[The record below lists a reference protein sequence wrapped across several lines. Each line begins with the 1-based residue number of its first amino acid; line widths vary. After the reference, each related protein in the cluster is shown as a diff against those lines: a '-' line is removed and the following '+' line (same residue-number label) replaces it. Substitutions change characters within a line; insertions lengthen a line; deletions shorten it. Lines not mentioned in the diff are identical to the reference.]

1 MRNPD
6 LVGLETAEFYIV
18 DLRPEWRKKK
28 FYPYITVWRPDDCGY
43 AFPLCWAG
51 IYSKARVDTKP
62 HYYAN
67 AKGTRKLMNFPVLRA
82 VVEALSV
89 PEPRPGIIDG
99 DVGLVLLNTP
109 EVRRALWRAA
119 YRPKRQPAAKRTGDE

>member
-1 MRNPD
+1 MNNSIST
-6 LVGLETAEFYIV
+6 GLETAEFYIV
-18 DLRPEWRKKK
+18 DLRPEWRKPK

-51 IYSKARVDTKP
+51 IYTKARVDSRP

-82 VVEALSV
+82 IVEGLSI
-89 PEPRPGIIDG
+89 PEPHPGIIAG
-99 DVGLVLLNTP
+99 NLGPVLLNTL
-109 EVRRALWRAA
+109 EVRRVLWRAA
-119 YRPKRQPAAKRTGDE
+119 YLPKRQPAAKRTGDG